1 MADML
6 MNREHALARER
17 ELEAEIERLT
27 ARIVSDQKVVRQMEI
42 DHAQAMYQL
51 DLRMSEELR
60 DVRQEND
67 SLREQNATLR
77 AEVERL
83 TKGGAE

>member
-1 MADML
+1 MTDRPSGVPEATAGAVDL
-6 MNREHALARER
+6 LINREHALARER
-17 ELEAEIERLT
+17 ELEAEIERL
-27 ARIVSDQKVVRQMEI
+27 RQMYSIEMEQKRLFSAWQEH
-42 DHAQAMYQL
+42 DAA
-51 DLRMSEELR
+51 ELR
-60 DVRQEND
+60 